1 MARYNLTK
9 EQAQRR
15 AAARRENALA
25 KADPSESAAR
35 VAPDGPMSFPI
46 KAKDPDVERMIREF
60 ERTKI
65 KRGRGG

>member
-1 MARYNLTK
+1 MPRYNLTK
-9 EQAQRR
+9 DQAQRR

-46 KAKDPDVERMIREF
+46 KARDPDVGRMVREF
-60 ERTKI
+60 QR
-65 KRGRGG
+65 KRGKKQCL